1 MKKYNKFLLVA
12 GIGALSLTSCNLD
25 LEPNNAIPGEPT
37 DTLLSTSSI
46 DYYLNGINTSYRASF
61 YGDLVYPAELMCDG
75 FNATSIYG
83 NNYGAIHRTDD
94 GFTASDQN
102 TIETWGQHYGAL
114 KNFNLFIEQIA
125 KFQAKYSNNPTA
137 LAKAK
142 LYDGYA
148 HFYRANAYLELVRH
162 FAKAYNPA
170 TASTD
175 AGVPLVLEYNLEAKP
190 ARATIQAV
198 YNQIKADLDIA
209 AAEIAT
215 KTSVALEANPKDVNS
230 LGVSKNNYKMT
241 PTMDAVYALYARYYL
256 DIQDYANAVTY
267 SKKVIDNPEFQ
278 LASTQDAFEAE
289 YTYDKGT
296 EAIIQLAGN
305 IQEGGASVNS
315 MFTRAAFNKNFKV
328 AWNPQGYYYEPYYL
342 PSQKL
347 LSLYT
352 TGDLRFQNWF
362 AKNGIIMLFSDLTYN
377 KIYMFKRY
385 IGNPDLTTSVPNS
398 RHLVKPFLLPEMY
411 LINAEANAKAG
422 NTTDAVAILNQ
433 LQTARGA
440 QTTGA
445 SIDEIGDEWFR
456 EMVGEGQRYLF
467 LKRNHLG
474 YSGRANQPAAANFV
488 FTGAGFTDHS
498 LQADSKN
505 FTYPIPAREIK
516 VNPNLTQN
524 EGY

>member
-1 MKKYNKFLLVA
+1 M
-12 GIGALSLTSCNLD
+12 
-25 LEPNNAIPGEPT
+25 
-37 DTLLSTSSI
+37 
-46 DYYLNGINTSYRASF
+46 
-61 YGDLVYPAELMCDG
+61 
-75 FNATSIYG
+75 
-83 NNYGAIHRTDD
+83 
-94 GFTASDQN
+94 
-102 TIETWGQHYGAL
+102 
-114 KNFNLFIEQIA
+114 
-125 KFQAKYSNNPTA
+125 
-137 LAKAK
+137 
-142 LYDGYA
+142 
-148 HFYRANAYLELVRH
+148 
-162 FAKAYNPA
+162 
-170 TASTD
+170 
-175 AGVPLVLEYNLEAKP
+175 PLVLEYNIEAKP
-190 ARATIQAV
+190 ARATVQAV

-215 KTSVALEANPKDVNS
+215 KQISPV
-230 LGVSKNNYKMT
+230 LGVTNANYKMT
-241 PTMDAVYALYARYYL
+241 PTMDGVNALYARYYL
-256 DIQDYANAVTY
+256 DIQDYANAATY
-267 SKKVIDNPEFQ
+267 SKKVIDNAEFQ

-296 EAIIQLAGN
+296 EAIMQLAGN

-315 MFTRAAFNKNFKV
+315 MFTRIAYNEGFKV
-328 AWNPQGYYYEPYYL
+328 AWNPEGYYYQPYYL

-352 TGDLRFQNWF
+352 AGDLRFKNWY
-362 AKNGIIMLFSDLTYN
+362 AKDGIIMYIGGVTYN
-377 KIYMFKRY
+377 KIYLFKRY
-385 IGNPDLTTSVPNS
+385 VGNPNLTTSMPNS

-422 NTTDAVAILNQ
+422 KTTDAVAILNQ

-456 EMVGEGQRYLF
+456 EMVGAGQRYLF

-498 LQADSKN
+498 LQADSKY

-524 EGY
+524 AGY